1 MLDGGLADYIPYVF
15 PAVYAAVLVVLHV
28 FVIVRPTQAL
38 LREEWGAF
46 TARHPKR
53 ADEAPKPSQLNRPVP
68 RQTDILAGWR
78 ALHARDVDAV
88 EDLDVADLRVQ
99 LRARPRDLPPEGSE
113 DLRAAARDAARA
125 LQPNP
130 APVVR
135 SPARRG
141 LRGQRPGPGSA
152 PPREGV
158 EREARATLKEVLAV
172 VFDSRDTAYE
182 EAAEVYRKTLW
193 LALIGAVGI
202 VALGLAVDQG
212 HIFFLVGAIGG
223 LMSRL
228 TRILSRRPRANDYG
242 ASWSTLI
249 LAPIAGGLAGWLGVV
264 LTEAL
269 ASEDFGVLD
278 AATFEGIFSN
288 SNDLT
293 GSAATVA
300 LAVSFL
306 FGFSERLINRAAT
319 AAEERVVPKLPAS
332 EAQPQR

>member
-1 MLDGGLADYIPYVF
+1 MLDGALAEYIPYVF
-15 PAVYAAVLVVLHV
+15 PAVYAAVLALLHV

-38 LREEWGAF
+38 LREQWASFVEQ
-46 TARHPKR
+46 HPKR
-53 ADEAPKPSQLNRPVP
+53 ADDLPPRPYLDRAVP
-68 RQTDILAGWR
+68 RQADILAGWR
-78 ALHARDVDAV
+78 SLHAQQVDSV
-88 EDLDVADLRVQ
+88 ESLGIADLRVQ
-99 LRARPRDLPPEGSE
+99 LRARAADLPPEGNQ
-113 DLRAAARDAARA
+113 DLRAAARDTART
-125 LQPNP
+125 LQSNP
-130 APVVR
+130 APAARPAVR
-135 SPARRG
+135 RGVRARR
-141 LRGQRPGPGSA
+141 LA
-152 PPREGV
+152 AVPPRAGAE
-158 EREARATLKEVLAV
+158 EEARATLREVLAV

-193 LALIGAVGI
+193 LALIGAVAI
-202 VALGLAVDQG
+202 VALGAAVDQG
-212 HIFFLVGAIGG
+212 HIFFLVGAVGG

-269 ASEDFGVLD
+269 ASPDFGVLD
-278 AATFEGIFSN
+278 TTTFKGIFSN
-288 SNDLT
+288 SDGLT

-300 LAVSFL
+300 LAVSFI

-319 AAEERVVPKLPAS
+319 AAEERVVPKLPTS